1 MLANAEC
8 DRTIRTTDRAK
19 PGWATKA
26 LGCVC
31 LVLTNKVD
39 DDGVELSFQFLL
51 WGSDVHDGTARE
63 GSVDVC
69 GSLLGRGA
77 AER

>member
-26 LGCVC
+26 LRLC

-39 DDGVELSFQFLL
+39 DDGVELSFRFLL

-69 GSLLGRGA
+69 GSLLGIGA
-77 AER
+77 AK